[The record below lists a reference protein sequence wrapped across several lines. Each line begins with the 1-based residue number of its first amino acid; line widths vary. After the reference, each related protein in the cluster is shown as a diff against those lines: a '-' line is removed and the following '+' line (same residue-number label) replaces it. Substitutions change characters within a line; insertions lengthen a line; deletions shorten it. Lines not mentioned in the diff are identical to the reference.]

1 MHRIL
6 IENYIKQIKKNDIFN
21 FGLKND
27 IELSD
32 EEVELLYHYLNNYW
46 EDLLYGDSRSVFLS
60 MEKKLDKN
68 QFLKIQSLFKE
79 YYDKYQNFL

>member
-6 IENYIKQIKKNDIFN
+6 IENYIKQIK
-21 FGLKND
+21 KND

>member
-79 YYDKYQNFL
+79 YYDKYQSFL